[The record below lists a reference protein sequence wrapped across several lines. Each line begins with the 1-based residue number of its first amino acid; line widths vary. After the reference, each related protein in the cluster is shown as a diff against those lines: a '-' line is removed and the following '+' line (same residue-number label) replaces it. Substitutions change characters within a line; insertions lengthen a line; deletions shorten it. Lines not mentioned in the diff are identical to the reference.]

1 MKYLYDE
8 NGVSPVIGV
17 ILMVAITVTLAA
29 IIAAFVMGNAGSVQ
43 KTYVVESSI
52 IQKNDTMAEFLL
64 VGGPDANSVKAINF
78 TIIDSAGHEYT
89 EPSPANPGVGTVIQN
104 RHATA
109 GNDHA
114 IVVATFKDGKQQVI
128 FDGYI

>member
-29 IIAAFVMGNAGSVQ
+29 IVAAFVMGNAGNVQ
-43 KTYVVESSI
+43 KTYVVESSV
-52 IQKNDTMAEFLL
+52 IQKTETMAEFLL
-64 VGGPDANSVKAINF
+64 VGGPDANSVKALNF
-78 TIIDSAGHEYT
+78 TIIDSAGHEHT
-89 EPSPANPGVGTVIQN
+89 VPSSANPGVGTTLQN
-104 RHATA
+104 HNATA

-128 FDGYI
+128 FDGYV